1 MENCLSDHDQSKVPP
16 HANHSSS
23 QVKIT
28 NSENSDQALKNEKI
42 VPKNNYGPNKMETE
56 RKRIPESV
64 YSKQLS
70 GPEIL

>member
-28 NSENSDQALKNEKI
+28 NSENSDQALKNQKI
-42 VPKNNYGPNKMETE
+42 VQKN
-56 RKRIPESV
+56 V
-64 YSKQLS
+64 
-70 GPEIL
+70 EIVVKKVIT